1 MVHRSV
7 KLRRVRSRCQ
17 QDRRGG
23 DVNSQE
29 TFGGETRLGSR
40 RKHDYRWMR
49 TRTLVASHDQVGA
62 GEEHALA
69 VETPVP
75 QFCFRGTRF
84 VLCVLSN
91 YPLQHSIYVSSI
103 LSTLITIY
111 ILHVASSRSIF
122 CITLFITSLNLTRP
136 KHGTRTT
143 STRSSRGRS
152 FDTSL
157 PTRSIPY

>member
-1 MVHRSV
+1 MVDRSD

-17 QDRRGG
+17 HERPGG
-23 DVNSQE
+23 DVDSEE

-49 TRTLVASHDQVGA
+49 TRALVASHDQVGA
-62 GEEHALA
+62 VEERHALA

-91 YPLQHSIYVSSI
+91 YPLQSSIYVSPI

-122 CITLFITSLNLTRP
+122 CITLFNYESQSHPTQAWNSNDHDL
-136 KHGTRTT
+136 
-143 STRSSRGRS
+143 SS
-152 FDTSL
+152 
-157 PTRSIPY
+157 